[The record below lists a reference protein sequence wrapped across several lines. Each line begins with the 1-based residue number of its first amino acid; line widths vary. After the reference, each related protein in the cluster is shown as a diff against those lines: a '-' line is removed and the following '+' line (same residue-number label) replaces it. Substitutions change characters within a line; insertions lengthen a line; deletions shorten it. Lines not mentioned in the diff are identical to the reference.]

1 MISLNFLN
9 LTITCYCFHFA
20 IKDIILREELNIFI
34 NLLNIFYILIFSF
47 SLFIF
52 LKHYKLSTIEFN
64 VLIFFCLL
72 GFNYFTYSINL
83 ISFYL
88 LLEFQSLCFYI
99 LTSYYKNN
107 RYSFEA
113 GLKYFI
119 ISSFSSTLILFGLSI
134 MYGFLGINSFEEMNL
149 LLINVNNLHLVY
161 YFSAINFGL
170 ILILCGFFFKLYI
183 FPFHFWVSDIYQG
196 ALFISTFFFSFF
208 PLISFFYFLIKMYFL
223 LYIFFYGNFFYIF
236 YLSSILSMIIGSIGS
251 IQQKKFRRLIA
262 YSSINNIGYY
272 IISFSFLD
280 SIMIK
285 NILFFILIYN
295 LNIYNI
301 FSFFNNLLL
310 IKKKINL
317 EKLSLLSEYIKYNKL
332 GSILFLFLLFSI
344 AGMPPFPTFT
354 SKIFLFSYL
363 NNNSILLLLF
373 VIIITSIISFFYYL
387 RIIKYVYY
395 NISLEWFYILNYHY
409 ISGFLIIF
417 FKILNI
423 NIFFYS
429 NIIFTLIESSINF

>member
-20 IKDIILREELNIFI
+20 IKDLILREELNIFI

-134 MYGFLGINSFEEMNL
+134 MYGFKGLSMAPATACTTGTHAIGLALRDITYGEADVVVAGGSEKASTPLGIAGFAAARALSKRNEDPQKASRPWDKDRDGFVLGDGAGAVVLEEYEHAKARGANIIAELAGFGMSSDAFHITRPSGTGAKDAMHLALKDAKLNANTIGYVNAHGTSTQAGDIEESHAIEQVLGSHASNCLVSSTKSMTGHLLGAAGAIEAIFTILALRYQIAPATINLDNIAEGANLDYVPNVARKAKIEAAISNSFGFGGTNGT
-149 LLINVNNLHLVY
+149 LV
-161 YFSAINFGL
+161 
-170 ILILCGFFFKLYI
+170 
-183 FPFHFWVSDIYQG
+183 
-196 ALFISTFFFSFF
+196 
-208 PLISFFYFLIKMYFL
+208 
-223 LYIFFYGNFFYIF
+223 
-236 YLSSILSMIIGSIGS
+236 
-251 IQQKKFRRLIA
+251 FRR
-262 YSSINNIGYY
+262 
-272 IISFSFLD
+272 
-280 SIMIK
+280 
-285 NILFFILIYN
+285 YN
-295 LNIYNI
+295 
-301 FSFFNNLLL
+301 F
-310 IKKKINL
+310 
-317 EKLSLLSEYIKYNKL
+317 
-332 GSILFLFLLFSI
+332 
-344 AGMPPFPTFT
+344 
-354 SKIFLFSYL
+354 
-363 NNNSILLLLF
+363 
-373 VIIITSIISFFYYL
+373 
-387 RIIKYVYY
+387 
-395 NISLEWFYILNYHY
+395 
-409 ISGFLIIF
+409 
-417 FKILNI
+417 
-423 NIFFYS
+423 
-429 NIIFTLIESSINF
+429 